1 MLLHNDKKISK
12 MEYKISK
19 FKWNDVMLEKHMESK
34 GFFRNVS
41 GSSKVGEIALLD
53 FTEKGIINYFTE
65 NDKVYYMEL
74 GSVNGFNF
82 PYRGE
87 ASRKFI
93 KNCKNIP
100 VEERIKF
107 LYETLSSNSN
117 YNCLGIKYKDPGSRR
132 HFESIFEINDVS
144 SSDSYEEQDSYAE
157 KQLPLEEQG
166 WFDDSDD
173 DDVDDDIASFT
184 IDDYIGF

>member
-1 MLLHNDKKISK
+1 

-87 ASRKFI
+87 ASRRFI

-107 LYETLSSNSN
+107 LYEALSSNEN
-117 YNCLGIKYKDPGSRR
+117 YNWLGIINTEGGYLGKKSL
-132 HFESIFEINDVS
+132 FEILKGTNI
-144 SSDSYEEQDSYAE
+144 YGLTAE
-157 KQLPLEEQG
+157 FNIKDL
-166 WFDDSDD
+166 
-173 DDVDDDIASFT
+173 
-184 IDDYIGF
+184 